1 VRGPGCRPA
10 GASRVLSRHRRG
22 RLAQLV
28 EHHVH
33 IVGVAGSSPAA
44 TMQRHSLSE
53 RVMKC
58 ESSLVLVLLFTLL
71 LPVGAQ
77 AQSPGASPT
86 YGDVGLSAG
95 FDQDPSTKH
104 GRLYLRF

>member
-1 VRGPGCRPA
+1 
-10 GASRVLSRHRRG
+10 
-22 RLAQLV
+22 
-28 EHHVH
+28 
-33 IVGVAGSSPAA
+33 
-44 TMQRHSLSE
+44 
-53 RVMKC
+53 MKC

-104 GRLYLRF
+104 LFAGGGLRRAWEAVLTVLTSSVPLFSFLRWICGPHSVADDTFCF

>member
-1 VRGPGCRPA
+1 
-10 GASRVLSRHRRG
+10 
-22 RLAQLV
+22 
-28 EHHVH
+28 
-33 IVGVAGSSPAA
+33 
-44 TMQRHSLSE
+44 
-53 RVMKC
+53 MKC
-58 ESSLVLVLLFTLL
+58 KSSLVLVLLFTLL

-86 YGDVGLSAG
+86 YGDVRLSAG